1 MEVSDLQSAQ
11 MMVDCQRV
19 QPSSKNSTGGLTSQ
33 SDSSKGGKKNKFWFV
48 CTVWPTFTS
57 KFTSTLTAFK
67 KFNLQQLDCLE
78 TMDLSCFPIQDFSV
92 TTRAL

>member
-33 SDSSKGGKKNKFWFV
+33 SDSSKGGKKKQILV
-48 CTVWPTFTS
+48 CLYSMANFHVQVYLNS
-57 KFTSTLTAFK
+57 
-67 KFNLQQLDCLE
+67 N
-78 TMDLSCFPIQDFSV
+78 SV
-92 TTRAL
+92 

>member
-33 SDSSKGGKKNKFWFV
+33 SDSSKGGKKTNFGLFV
-48 CTVWPTFTS
+48 
-57 KFTSTLTAFK
+57 
-67 KFNLQQLDCLE
+67 QYGQLSRPSLPQ
-78 TMDLSCFPIQDFSV
+78 L
-92 TTRAL
+92 